1 MSNNSTIMKKEE
13 KRKYVKPSIKIIKV
27 EHEGQ
32 LCAGSPTKPTPGGD
46 LEPGQPGGGGIM
58 TAKEFSFDNEVAND
72 SDIKQKLNIGIFAQL
87 LKSRRSRSEKVNN
100 QIKIQ

>member
-32 LCAGSPTKPTPGGD
+32 LCAGSPTKPTPGGN

-87 LKSRRSRSEKVNN
+87 LKSRRSRSLNSDGKS
-100 QIKIQ
+100 K